1 MKSNLHALHVTVFD
15 RQAPEGEKFKPIDLY
30 GKAALSAA
38 KVFGSSKFLSGNVA
52 DVMIDQKINP
62 KTNEPAEGFVG
73 AIRYTQDANGAEIAE
88 KDRRY
93 SVKIESLTFKTET
106 KEKAEYKVS
115 KPVKRSEDGT
125 VTNLLDI
132 ENSHGKTIGI
142 KSILDAMDEKGEC
155 FLVVEKTKINNRDT
169 WFIKDAAKLQDPSA
183 EKEEKARYSITVT
196 SPEAGRI
203 LIAGAEIKD
212 SEPLKEYIKN
222 ELGGKWNSKEKGWDA
237 ALPEGMTT
245 GKMFYQVIDKAR
257 ELGVQ
262 ASEPSVKGMAENAPE
277 GGSVKDALKQLDT
290 PAQSPSLKQ

>member
-1 MKSNLHALHVTVFD
+1 MKSNLHSLAVTVFD
-15 RQAPEGEKFKPIDLY
+15 RLAPEGEKFKQVDLY
-30 GKAALSAA
+30 GKAALSAT

-62 KTNEPAEGFVG
+62 ETKEPAEGFIG
-73 AIRYTQDANGAEIAE
+73 AIRYTQDAEGAEIAE

-93 SVKIESLTFKTET
+93 SVRIDSLTFKTET

-115 KPVKRSEDGT
+115 KPVKRTGDGT
-125 VTNLLDI
+125 VTNLQDI

-142 KSILDAMDEKGEC
+142 KSILDAMNENGEC
-155 FLVVEKTKINNRDT
+155 FLVVEKTKIQDRDT
-169 WFIKDAAKLQDPSA
+169 WFIKDAAKLQDPA
-183 EKEEKARYSITVT
+183 ADKGEKARYSITVT

-222 ELGGKWNSKEKGWDA
+222 DLGGKWNSKEKGWDA
-237 ALPEGMTT
+237 ALPEGMTA
-245 GKMFYQVIDKAR
+245 GKMFYQVIEKAR
-257 ELGVQ
+257 ELHVQ
-262 ASEPSVKGMAENAPE
+262 PAESSVKGMAENAPE

-290 PAQSPSLKQ
+290 PSSSPALKQ

>member
-1 MKSNLHALHVTVFD
+1 MKSKLHSLTVTVFD
-15 RQAPEGEKFKPIDLY
+15 REAPEGEKFKPIDLY
-30 GKAALSAA
+30 GKAALSAT

-62 KTNEPAEGFVG
+62 ETKAPAEGFMG
-73 AIRYTQDANGAEIAE
+73 AIRYTQDANGAEIAD

-93 SVKIESLTFKTET
+93 SVRIDSLTFKTET

-125 VTNLLDI
+125 VTNLQDI

-142 KSILDAMDEKGEC
+142 KSILDAMDENGEC
-155 FLVVEKTKINNRDT
+155 FLVVEKTKINGRDT
-169 WFIKDAAKLQDPSA
+169 WFIKDAAKLQDMTA
-183 EKEEKARYSITVT
+183 GKEEKARYSITVT

-212 SEPLKEYIKN
+212 SEPLKGYIKD

-237 ALPEGMTT
+237 SLPEGMTT
-245 GKMFYQVIDKAR
+245 GKMFYQVIEKAR

-262 ASEPSVKGMAENAPE
+262 PSEPSVKGMAADAPE
-277 GGSVKDALKQLDT
+277 GGSVKDALKQLET
-290 PAQSPSLKQ
+290 PSSSPSLKQ